1 MEESNIRVRNPM
13 NQSHYISLPTSE
25 QIQQI
30 QINNYNNE
38 NIKEWLWLSKIQLFM

>member
-25 QIQQI
+25 QMQQI
-30 QINNYNNE
+30 QINNE
-38 NIKEWLWLSKIQLFM
+38 NIKEWLWLSKMQLFM